1 LRNIGE
7 ETPHSCRSLQQRFEE
22 APVSYT
28 LEFYS
33 LSWDTLR
40 KALAERK
47 RELVEAV
54 IERQWDKL
62 FENTDL
68 RPNSLIGDDE
78 DEDIA
83 SEHADSLFADGLD
96 EIAEVMK
103 HQVPVDHDAP
113 DLSDNAA
120 LVFSAFV
127 RHLGRPVGTLAH
139 DGTAAHDQLL
149 PLMFREMFLDGVAGS
164 CFGDHKLGEK
174 LAARTMFGL
183 FHLDFLSWGGL
194 TQQEMT
200 ELLPKYQLTAA
211 QKQEE
216 EWEAVAEHA
225 EAWLDTL
232 VKAMGAAAKAKGD
245 LVTLS
250 LTVQHHFSSFREGAG
265 EEIAK
270 DLFDNYR
277 RAARPAGRPLPL
289 RAGRAGNTPAAGSF
303 GESLASEALDHVRK
317 SECARLAS
325 RNRRYGNSCPRRPA
339 ISEIFTGLRR

>member
-1 LRNIGE
+1 MPRF
-7 ETPHSCRSLQQRFEE
+7 CRERQQRFEE

-47 RELVEAV
+47 PELVEAV
-54 IERQWDKL
+54 IEKQWEKL

-68 RPNSLIGDDE
+68 RPKSLLGDRE
-78 DEDIA
+78 DEDIG
-83 SEHADSLFADGLD
+83 SEHAEALFADALD
-96 EIAEVMK
+96 EIAEAMK
-103 HQVPVDHDAP
+103 QKLPVDHDPP
-113 DLSDNAA
+113 DISDNAA

-127 RHLGRPVGTLAH
+127 RHLGTPVGTLAH
-139 DGTAAHDQLL
+139 DGTVAHDQLL

-211 QKQEE
+211 EKQDE

-232 VKAMGAAAKAKGD
+232 VKSMRAAAKAKGD
-245 LVTLS
+245 LVTLY
-250 LTVQHHFSSFREGAG
+250 LTVQHHFNSFWEGAG
-265 EEIAK
+265 DEIAK
-270 DLFDNYR
+270 DLFD
-277 RAARPAGRPLPL
+277 
-289 RAGRAGNTPAAGSF
+289 
-303 GESLASEALDHVRK
+303 K
-317 SECARLAS
+317 
-325 RNRRYGNSCPRRPA
+325 
-339 ISEIFTGLRR
+339 